1 MPSCSYGPRWRQP
14 DVGLWSLYRGL
25 EWARLLGASPPMRM
39 TASWLRSSRVGR
51 IQVRGARSART
62 MASSPSVS
70 SSVANRS
77 PPRSRKSAAVLAA
90 VKGKSLRDGLR
101 PPLTAAARSSLAK
114 TGRDEEM
121 SQPGRTRRWPITNSL
136 DTNRPIQVLWPQT
149 AVEGCLLFRRS
160 RGMSRHLANG
170 PRPPPL
176 TRFGLG
182 YSRTSAHNSDMY
194 HSISPSLGGGGGCT
208 RCN

>member
-136 DTNRPIQVLWPQT
+136 DTNRPIQVLWPQA
-149 AVEGCLLFRRS
+149 AVEGCLLFRRC
-160 RGMSRHLANG
+160 RGVSRHLANR

-176 TRFGLG
+176 TGSGHCKLV
-182 YSRTSAHNSDMY
+182 DMPR
-194 HSISPSLGGGGGCT
+194 I
-208 RCN
+208 

>member
-136 DTNRPIQVLWPQT
+136 DTNRPIQVPWPKAEIALIYSIT
-149 AVEGCLLFRRS
+149 SSV
-160 RGMSRHLANG
+160 LA
-170 PRPPPL
+170 R
-176 TRFGLG
+176 TS
-182 YSRTSAHNSDMY
+182 SRTARPGVFVPPFPGFAFTNRYSAK
-194 HSISPSLGGGGGCT
+194 
-208 RCN
+208 

>member
-25 EWARLLGASPPMRM
+25 EWDRLLGASPPMRM

-51 IQVRGARSART
+51 IQVRGARFART
-62 MASSPSVS
+62 MASSTSVS
-70 SSVANRS
+70 SQLPTGV

-114 TGRDEEM
+114 NRSGRGDVAA
-121 SQPGRTRRWPITNSL
+121 GRTRRWPITKNL
-136 DTNRPIQVLWPQT
+136 DTNRPIQVRWHKADVTGLADDICLWGQS
-149 AVEGCLLFRRS
+149 G
-160 RGMSRHLANG
+160 RGSV
-170 PRPPPL
+170 
-176 TRFGLG
+176 
-182 YSRTSAHNSDMY
+182 AHAWRD
-194 HSISPSLGGGGGCT
+194 G
-208 RCN
+208 R

>member
-25 EWARLLGASPPMRM
+25 EWDRLLGASPPMRM

-136 DTNRPIQVLWPQT
+136 DTNRPIQVLWPL
-149 AVEGCLLFRRS
+149 AMKIRV
-160 RGMSRHLANG
+160 HLDFGNQRESG
-170 PRPPPL
+170 PVVL
-176 TRFGLG
+176 SGSFSHFVKGFG
-182 YSRTSAHNSDMY
+182 
-194 HSISPSLGGGGGCT
+194 
-208 RCN
+208 